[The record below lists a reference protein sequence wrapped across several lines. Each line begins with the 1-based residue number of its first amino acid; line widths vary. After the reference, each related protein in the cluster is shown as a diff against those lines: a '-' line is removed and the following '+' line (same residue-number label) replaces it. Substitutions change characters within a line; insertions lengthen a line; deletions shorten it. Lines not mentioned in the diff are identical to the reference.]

1 MMVTAIGTLVAV
13 PSMSPIPKQRRKP
26 APPPS
31 PGKWQP
37 RPTSPAPTSTVDA
50 EVSPRD
56 GLLVELGALAS
67 DDVRRVAIRAQVIEW
82 YLPMA
87 GYLAR
92 RFNGRGEPLADLT
105 QVAVIGLIKAVDRY
119 DADRGVAFASYAI
132 PTILGEVKRHFRD
145 AAWNVRVPRRLQELK
160 LRLTTVTEDLTHTL
174 HRSPTTAE
182 LAAELGVGQREV
194 LAARHCATA
203 YRPLSFERAA
213 PGSDDLRLIDSL
225 GGPDPGIEAVDRR
238 ETLRL
243 RLAEL
248 PERER
253 RIITLRYFGGMT
265 QAQIA
270 AEVGVSQMQISRL
283 LSQSLIRLHD
293 GMLADA
299 DRVLVG

>member
-1 MMVTAIGTLVAV
+1 MSTVTDTVLAPAPV
-13 PSMSPIPKQRRKP
+13 PKQRRT
-26 APPPS
+26 APTATH
-31 PGKWQP
+31 WQP
-37 RPTSPAPTSTVDA
+37 RPASTSTVDA
-50 EVSPRD
+50 ELSPRD
-56 GLLVELGALAS
+56 GLLVELGALAFG
-67 DDVRRVAIRAQVIEW
+67 DVRRVAVRAQVIEW

-87 GYLAR
+87 VYLAR

-132 PTILGEVKRHFRD
+132 PTILGEVKRYFRD

-160 LRLTTVTEDLTHTL
+160 LQLTTVTEDLTHHL
-174 HRSPTTAE
+174 RRSPTTAE
-182 LAAELGVGQREV
+182 LAAELGVGQSEV

-213 PGSDDLRLIDSL
+213 PGSEDLRLIDSL
-225 GGPDPGIEAVDRR
+225 GAPDPGIEAVDQR

-253 RIITLRYFGGMT
+253 RIITLRYFGGLT

-283 LSQSLIRLHD
+283 LSQSLSRLHD

-299 DRVLVG
+299 DLALVG